1 MTTIINS
8 NCICKEKDTFYL
20 DTEEYQDNLGMKI
33 YNSELVKFFYED
45 KKYTAKAV
53 AVVGVKDL
61 FILKNVEEIV
71 N

>member
-20 DTEEYQDNLGMKI
+20 DTEEYSDNLGMKI
-33 YNSELVKFFYED
+33 YNSELIKFIYEN
-45 KKYTAKAV
+45 KKYIAKTE

-61 FILKNVEEIV
+61 FILKNVEEII